1 MTPPPSSTASYDA
14 NYAYAPEDI
23 HAMMEEVSAMQSNAF
38 WGAVRALM
46 MCALGLIL
54 IICVLAYNPFD
65 PTADT
70 AGLGRGGHPLG
81 GLGANIAN
89 FIMQTMGWG
98 GILSGLLLILS
109 GIRRLMGRVS
119 PRKRG
124 ETFKRV
130 MIAAGIVLMGMM
142 TLSAFPIPQNWPMGS
157 GLGGWIGDVFH
168 LTPKSLFE
176 GWGWPFAAFLMA
188 LVSFSI
194 GAYLLALYLGIVRK
208 DLLDIADA
216 ATLVWAYIR
225 VGFDKVSLWL
235 VKLFKRNYSE
245 SMDREMSSEPL
256 YRDIPDASVPEVK
269 PVNYAPVQTNVA
281 APAPIKAAKPKPAP
295 KPKKRRAAKKP
306 AQPQFDFSGET
317 DFVLPGLDLLKTPPP
332 RSLIRDEGALRRS
345 SEQLHRVMGDYGVD
359 GDMGDVR
366 PGPVVTLF
374 EFEPAPGVK
383 SQRIINLSDDI
394 ARNMSAQSARIA
406 VVPGR
411 NAMGVELPNRKREMV
426 WLRDMLASD
435 TFTDSDANLPLIL
448 GEDIGGTPFVADLS
462 KMPHLLVAGTTGSGK
477 SVGVNAM
484 ILSLMYRL
492 PPDQCKFI
500 MIDPKMLELSVYDGC
515 PHLLA
520 PVVTEPK
527 KAVVAL
533 KWTVREMEDRYRKMA
548 KMNVRNMAGFNEKL
562 AEHKASG
569 KVMTKTIMTGYNKE
583 TGEPEYET
591 EELEFEPMPYI
602 VVIIDEMADLMMV
615 AKKDIEGSVQR
626 LAQMARAAGIHVI
639 MATQRPSTD
648 VITGT
653 IKANFPARI
662 CFRVGSKIDSRVILG
677 EQGGEALLGN
687 GDMLFAGTGRP
698 RRLHGPFVS
707 DGEVERIAAFLKAQ
721 GAPSY
726 LEDITTERED
736 APKDPTKAG
745 GGSEGNSLF
754 DQAVAIVSR
763 DRKASTS
770 YIQRKLSIGY
780 NRAADLIERMEGE
793 GMIGPSGPGG
803 KREIFLPEENAF

>member
-1 MTPPPSSTASYDA
+1 MTPPPSATANYDASYQ
-14 NYAYAPEDI
+14 YAPEDI
-23 HAMMEEVSAMQSNAF
+23 HAMMAEVTAQQGNAF
-38 WGAVRALM
+38 WRAVRALL
-46 MCALGLIL
+46 MCLLGTIV
-54 IICVLAYNPFD
+54 IISVLAYNPFD
-65 PTADT
+65 PTGDT
-70 AGLGRGGHPLG
+70 AGIGIGRHPFGTPGASL
-81 GLGANIAN
+81 ANIL
-89 FIMQTMGWG
+89 MQILGWG
-98 GILSGLLLILS
+98 GLLVGGLILLS
-109 GIRRLMGRVS
+109 GIRRLMGRVKL
-119 PRKRG
+119 RTRHMKWKRQAIG
-124 ETFKRV
+124 VGVILLGT
-130 MIAAGIVLMGMM
+130 M
-142 TLSAFPIPQNWPMGS
+142 TLSAFPIPQSWPMAS
-157 GLGGWIGDVFH
+157 GLGGWIGDMMH
-168 LTPKSLFE
+168 MTPK
-176 GWGWPFAAFLMA
+176 GWLDAFNIPLSGLWIAILSFA
-188 LVSFSI
+188 
-194 GAYLLALYLGIVRK
+194 GAVYLLALYLGVVTK
-208 DLLDIADA
+208 DVLDIADA

-225 VGFDKVSLWL
+225 VWIDRFSAWIVR
-235 VKLFKRNYSE
+235 LFRKGYQAP
-245 SMDREMSSEPL
+245 MDAQMAADPL
-256 YRDIPDASVPEVK
+256 YRDIPDI
-269 PVNYAPVQTNVA
+269 A
-281 APAPIKAAKPKPAP
+281 APAPIAYAPEPVAAPLAVAAITTAP
-295 KPKKRRAAKKP
+295 KPKKRATKRKTVKKK
-306 AQPQFDFSGET
+306 AQPSFDFSDSD
-317 DFVLPGLDLLKTPPP
+317 DFVLPGLDLLKSPPP
-332 RSLIRDEGALRRS
+332 RSTIHDEGALRRA
-345 SEQLHRVMGDYGVD
+345 SEQLHKVMGDYGVD
-359 GDMGDVR
+359 GDMGQVS

-426 WLRDMLASD
+426 WLESMLASD
-435 TFTDSDANLPLIL
+435 AFTQSDAALPLIL
-448 GEDIGGTPFVADLS
+448 GEDIGGTPFVADLA

-484 ILSLMYRL
+484 ILSLMYTL
-492 PPDQCKFI
+492 TPEQCKFI

-548 KMNVRNMAGFNEKL
+548 KMNVRNMAGFNEKV
-562 AEHKASG
+562 AEYKASG
-569 KVMTKTIMTGYNKE
+569 EVMTKTIMTGYNKE
-583 TGEPEYET
+583 SGEPEYET
-591 EELEFEPMPYI
+591 ETLEFEPMPYI

-687 GDMLFAGTGRP
+687 GDMLFSATGRP

-707 DGEVERIAAFLKAQ
+707 DGEVERIANFMKAQ

-726 LEDITTERED
+726 LDDITTEREE
-736 APKDPTKAG
+736 APTDSKLAG
-745 GGSEGNSLF
+745 GGSEGGSLF
-754 DQAVAIVSR
+754 DQAVAIVAR

-780 NRAADLIERMEGE
+780 NRAADLVERMEGE
-793 GMIGPSGPGG
+793 GMIGPSGSGG
-803 KREIFLPEENAF
+803 KREIFLPEEEAF

>member
-1 MTPPPSSTASYDA
+1 MTPPPSATADPNSGYQ
-14 NYAYAPEDI
+14 YAPEDI
-23 HAMMEEVSAMQSNAF
+23 HAMMAEVAAQQGNAF
-38 WGAVRALM
+38 WRAIRALLMCLLGAV
-46 MCALGLIL
+46 IL
-54 IICVLAYNPFD
+54 VSVLAYNPFD

-70 AGLGRGGHPLG
+70 AGIGVGRHPLG
-81 GLGANIAN
+81 TPGASLAN
-89 FIMQTMGWG
+89 FFMQTLGWG
-98 GILSGLLLILS
+98 GFLVGGLILLS
-109 GIRRLMGRVS
+109 GIRRLMGRVGARS
-119 PRKRG
+119 KGVKWKRG
-124 ETFKRV
+124 V
-130 MIAAGIVLMGMM
+130 IGAGAILLGTM
-142 TLSAFPIPQNWPMGS
+142 TLSAFPIPQSWPMAS
-157 GLGGWIGDVFH
+157 GLGGMIGDMLH
-168 LTPKSLFE
+168 LTPK
-176 GWGWPFAAFLMA
+176 GWLDAFNIPLSGLWVALLSFAGA
-188 LVSFSI
+188 
-194 GAYLLALYLGIVRK
+194 AYLLALYLGVVTK
-208 DLLDIADA
+208 DILDIADA

-225 VGFDKVSLWL
+225 ISIDRFSAWIVR
-235 VKLFKRNYSE
+235 LFRRGYAE
-245 SMDREMSSEPL
+245 PMDAQMASEPL
-256 YRDIPDASVPEVK
+256 YRDIPDTPAAAPE
-269 PVNYAPVQTNVA
+269 PVAYAPSPVSAPVA
-281 APAPIKAAKPKPAP
+281 TAAP
-295 KPKKRRAAKKP
+295 KPKPKKKPAKRKTTKKP
-306 AQPQFDFSGET
+306 AQPSFDFSDSDEY
-317 DFVLPGLDLLKTPPP
+317 VLPGLDLLKAPPP
-332 RSLIRDEGALRRS
+332 RSTNHDQGALRRA

-359 GDMGDVR
+359 GEMGQVS

-374 EFEPAPGVK
+374 EFEPAAGVK

-426 WLRDMLASD
+426 WLRDMLASSV
-435 TFTDSDANLPLIL
+435 FQNSEAALPLIL
-448 GEDIGGTPFVADLS
+448 GEDIGGTPFIADLA

-484 ILSLMYRL
+484 ILSLMYTL
-492 PPDQCKFI
+492 TPEQCKFI

-548 KMNVRNMAGFNEKL
+548 KMNVRNMAGFNEKV
-562 AEHKASG
+562 AEYKASG
-569 KVMTKTIMTGYNKE
+569 ETMTKTIMTGYNKD

-677 EQGGEALLGN
+677 EQGGESLLGN

-707 DGEVERIAAFLKAQ
+707 DGEVERIAAFMKAQ

-736 APKDPTKAG
+736 SPSDAKLAG
-745 GGSEGNSLF
+745 GGSEGGSLF
-754 DQAVAIVSR
+754 DQAVAIVAR

-780 NRAADLIERMEGE
+780 NRAADLIERMEGD

-803 KREIFLPEENAF
+803 KREIFLPEEEAF